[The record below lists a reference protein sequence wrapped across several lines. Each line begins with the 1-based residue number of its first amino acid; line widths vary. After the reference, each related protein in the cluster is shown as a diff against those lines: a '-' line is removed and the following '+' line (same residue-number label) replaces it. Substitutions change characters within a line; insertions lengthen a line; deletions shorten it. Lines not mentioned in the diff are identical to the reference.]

1 MEKTANEMIQE
12 AFEILVN
19 HNLNLGEDNTHARLY
34 AYAGMFGMLG
44 TAISKSNAKTILAT
58 AKGWGK

>member
-1 MEKTANEMIQE
+1 MIQE

-44 TAISKSNAKTILAT
+44 TAISKTNAKTILAT

>member
-19 HNLNLGEDNTHARLY
+19 HNLNLGEDATHARLY

-44 TAISKSNAKTILAT
+44 TAVSKSNAKTILAT

>member
-12 AFEILVN
+12 AFETLVN
-19 HNLNLGEDNTHARLY
+19 YNLNLGEDATHARLY
-34 AYAGMFGMLG
+34 AYAGMFGMMG

>member
-12 AFEILVN
+12 AFETLVN

-44 TAISKSNAKTILAT
+44 TSVTKTQAKTILAT